1 MKRAMTLAPRVTL
14 TIAGE
19 SNGSPRPAEKPVA
32 IRRRLAAPAQSDEGR
47 STSVVSDGNAGS
59 ERLFVDAVNASVHA
73 LVTLDL
79 AGTVT
84 AWNAGAVRLFGY
96 SAAEM
101 IGSSIA
107 RIVPADDR
115 EQVDAVLERIRRDQP
130 VEPYEAMR
138 VAKNGQPV
146 DILVTVTPVRV
157 ASGELV
163 GSFAIATDV
172 TKRKHAERMF
182 GLAFEACPSGMLMM
196 DGEGIISLANGEIER
211 LFGYGRDELL
221 GKPVAMI
228 VPGIHR
234 LPVPV
239 PTTREGL
246 GAVLSTPRQS
256 HEALGRRRDGSDV
269 PIELTLNSIQTVDGF
284 FVLVVI
290 LDLTERKK
298 AEATLREYAARQQML
313 IAAVDSSNDAI
324 VTETLGGLITNWNRG
339 AEEMFGYAAAEAVG
353 SHIEIFVP
361 EDQRAEVRDTLRRI
375 GGGERVA
382 HHETVRRTKDGRR
395 IDVSVA
401 MSPLAGADGSIIGA
415 AAVARDISDRKR
427 LKDEFVSTVNHELR
441 TPLTS
446 ISGSLALLTSGAA
459 GQLPDRASR
468 LLVIAHRNSQRLVR
482 LINDILDIEK
492 MESGQMVFHLTRVE
506 VRSLVE
512 QAIEVNRSFAES
524 MGVGVRLAEAS
535 QAADVCADPDR
546 LFQVV
551 TNLLSNAVKFSAREG
566 EVVVA
571 VEAQEDRVRLSVRD
585 HGPGISLEFRSR
597 IFQRFAQA
605 ETVDLR
611 HRGGSGLGLNIVRQI
626 VTRLGGEVGFD
637 DAPGGGTN
645 FHVTLPLLAPMYGAE
660 GDESTDDA
668 RSLADEDDRDTMAAL
683 GNRLQLAGLLDGPA
697 SGADEAASANR
708 ESGSHAAEEYPQQ
721 TIASTTER
729 GLP

>member
-1 MKRAMTLAPRVTL
+1 M
-14 TIAGE
+14 
-19 SNGSPRPAEKPVA
+19 
-32 IRRRLAAPAQSDEGR
+32 
-47 STSVVSDGNAGS
+47 SVMPDGKIGS
-59 ERLFVDAVNASVHA
+59 ERLFVDAINSSIHA

-79 AGTVT
+79 AGDVT
-84 AWNAGAVRLFGY
+84 AWNSGAERLFGY

-107 RIVPADDR
+107 RIVPADRR
-115 EQVDAVLERIRRDQP
+115 EQIENVLDKIRRDEP

-138 VAKNGQPV
+138 VAKGGQPV
-146 DILVTVTPVRV
+146 DIIVTVTPVRA

-196 DGEGIISLANGEIER
+196 DGEGVISLANGEIER

-221 GKPVAMI
+221 GKPVATI

-234 LPVPV
+234 LPVPI
-239 PTTREGL
+239 PAAEEGA
-246 GAVLSTPRQS
+246 GAALPTPRQS
-256 HEALGRRRDGSDV
+256 REVLGRRCDGSDV
-269 PIELTLNSIQTVDGF
+269 PIELTLNSIHTVDGF
-284 FVLVVI
+284 FALVVI
-290 LDLTERKK
+290 LDLSERKK
-298 AEATLREYAARQQML
+298 AAAALREYAARQQML

-324 VTETLGGLITNWNRG
+324 VTETLGGFITNWNRG
-339 AEEMFGYAAAEAVG
+339 AEQMFGYAAAEAVG
-353 SHIEIFVP
+353 SHIDIVVP

-375 GGGERVA
+375 GCGEHVP
-382 HHETVRRTKDGRR
+382 HHDTVRRSKDGRR

-401 MSPLAGADGSIIGA
+401 VSPLAAVDGSIIGA
-415 AAVARDISDRKR
+415 AAVARDISDRKRLER

-446 ISGSLALLTSGAA
+446 ISGSLALLSSGAA
-459 GQLPDRASR
+459 GQLPDRASH
-468 LLVIAHRNSQRLVR
+468 LLVMAHRNSQRLVR

-512 QAIEVNRSFAES
+512 QAIEANRSFAES
-524 MGVGVRLAEAS
+524 MGVEVRLAEAS
-535 QAADVCADPDR
+535 HAADVCADPDR
-546 LFQVV
+546 FFQVV
-551 TNLLSNAVKFSAREG
+551 TNLLSNAIKFSSREA

-571 VEAQEDRVRLSVRD
+571 VEASEDRVRLSVRD
-585 HGPGISLEFRSR
+585 HGPGIPLEFRSR

-605 ETVDLR
+605 ETVELR
-611 HRGGSGLGLNIVRQI
+611 HRGGSGLGLNIVKQI
-626 VTRLGGEVGFD
+626 VTRLAGEVGFD
-637 DAPGGGTN
+637 EAPGGGTT
-645 FHVTLPLLAPMYGAE
+645 FHVTLPLLPPVHGA
-660 GDESTDDA
+660 GDESIDDA
-668 RSLADEDDRDTMAAL
+668 CRLAGEDDRDTMKAL

-697 SGADEAASANR
+697 SGADEAAGANR
-708 ESGSHAAEEYPQQ
+708 ESNSHAAEEHLQQ
-721 TIASTTER
+721 TIAGTTER